1 MNLNNVYDYD
11 GSFSDNPVVL
21 AMYEGITTT
30 LDEYY
35 DSLQAPPLSALLMP
49 QDLDAIHRVITS
61 AKLSGNG
68 EKRIFAIRDI
78 MARRGFTQLAGGT
91 NRSVFTHPNYPHIAV
106 KVAIDN
112 VGIHDN
118 PAEYNNQFILKP
130 YCTKCFE
137 VSADGAVGVFEKVG
151 RIRNSVE
158 FYQMWDDIYSLC
170 EYFVTEKELLLEDF
184 GIKFFMNWGIRYGF
198 GPVLLDFPYVYDIDW
213 DKLHCDRPNDDGTI
227 CNGNI
232 DYDDRFDFLV
242 CEKCGKRY
250 RAVDIA
256 KKREVGKGVLTKI
269 SGGKK
274 MQITLK
280 RGNEVIKT
288 TDELEVTKT
297 MGKPAVAKSWRN
309 KIMSNEA
316 AGISSDSVKIRLVR
330 GGTEIASYQ
339 ADKVVKEDFGLV
351 VKVTRGEEEVAT
363 TTENH
368 NIVSDVEENSGLVV
382 KVTREA
388 EPVTEETPVVEENTE
403 IPKITYTDSE
413 VEESFIKDV
422 EAVVDQLDDTTVTN
436 ETVEDSKDQ
445 DNVFAVRGKIVNSV
459 DSGIKFVAT
468 DINKPFNK
476 ILENMDDNH
485 VDIVDKG
492 FMDAISEFSNKNAEV
507 EALVAKK
514 VANDID
520 NVILDDLKKNS
531 ITTKEEAPVET
542 SVEELD
548 KEMAEAEAD
557 AQTEPIEDIDTAFN
571 HIFESLKK
579 NSIAAEK
586 EEPVVEAVEAVIEEK
601 LENSNSKRPA
611 KKAKKSSSKK
621 VEEKPKAS
629 KKKPVAKKT
638 TKVSKPVEIVEED
651 PEDPKP
657 ALDTS
662 TDTELLTDVAATLDP
677 YEAPIETEAEVA
689 HDMIAEMVASK
700 EPIALELIRDSDTK
714 VTVDDILKNY

>member
-11 GSFSDNPVVL
+11 GSFSDNPAVL

-91 NRSVFTHPNYPHIAV
+91 NRSVFTHPNYPNIAV

-388 EPVTEETPVVEENTE
+388 EPVAEETPVVEE
-403 IPKITYTDSE
+403 K
-413 VEESFIKDV
+413 VEE
-422 EAVVDQLDDTTVTN
+422 AVAEK

-445 DNVFAVRGKIVNSV
+445 DNVFAVRGKIVNS
-459 DSGIKFVAT
+459 DDIGIKFVAG
-468 DINKPFNK
+468 DINKSFNK
-476 ILENMDDNH
+476 ILENMDNH
-485 VDIVDKG
+485 IVITDKAHI
-492 FMDAISEFSNKNAEV
+492 DEI
-507 EALVAKK
+507 AKIADTEEP
-514 VANDID
+514 AN
-520 NVILDDLKKNS
+520 
-531 ITTKEEAPVET
+531 EEAPVET

-548 KEMAEAEAD
+548 NEIAEAEAD
-557 AQTEPIEDIDTAFN
+557 AQAESIEDIDTAFN

-638 TKVSKPVEIVEED
+638 AKVSKLVEIVEED

>member
-11 GSFSDNPVVL
+11 DSFSDNPVVL

-91 NRSVFTHPNYPHIAV
+91 NRSVFTHPNYPNIAV

-184 GIKFFMNWGIRYGF
+184 GIKFFMNWGIRYGY

-316 AGISSDSVKIRLVR
+316 AGISSDSVKIKLVR
-330 GGTEIASYQ
+330 GGKEIAAYQ
-339 ADKVVKEDFGLV
+339 ASKVDKKEEDFGLV
-351 VKVTRGEEEVAT
+351 VKVTRGEEEVVEDIT
-363 TTENH
+363 IN
-368 NIVSDVEENSGLVV
+368 SSVEENSGLTV

-388 EPVTEETPVVEENTE
+388 EPVVEEGEVEAPVVEENAEETVTEETPVVEEPAVETPVVEENVE
-403 IPKITYTDSE
+403 EPV
-413 VEESFIKDV
+413 VEESETHDSV
-422 EAVVDQLDDTTVTN
+422 ESDDLA
-436 ETVEDSKDQ
+436 EESKIESISDDDSTIDPNIEFTAF
-445 DNVFAVRGKIVNSV
+445 DA
-459 DSGIKFVAT
+459 AAE
-468 DINKPFNK
+468 FNK
-476 ILENMDDNH
+476 ILESRDN
-485 VDIVDKG
+485 
-492 FMDAISEFSNKNAEV
+492 
-507 EALVAKK
+507 
-514 VANDID
+514 
-520 NVILDDLKKNS
+520 
-531 ITTKEEAPVET
+531 
-542 SVEELD
+542 
-548 KEMAEAEAD
+548 
-557 AQTEPIEDIDTAFN
+557 N
-571 HIFESLKK
+571 HITDV
-579 NSIAAEK
+579 I
-586 EEPVVEAVEAVIEEK
+586 IEEE

-611 KKAKKSSSKK
+611 KKAKKSSKK
-621 VEEKPKAS
+621 VEKNVEEKLKVS
-629 KKKPVAKKT
+629 KKKSSAKKT
-638 TKVSKPVEIVEED
+638 TKVSKSVDIVED

-662 TDTELLTDVAATLDP
+662 TDTEIMTDIAATLDP
-677 YEAPIETEAEVA
+677 YEAPVETEAEVA
-689 HDMIAEMVASK
+689 HDMVEEMVASGQ
-700 EPIALELIRDSDTK
+700 PISLELIRNSDTK
-714 VTVDDILKNY
+714 VTVDDILNNY

>member
-351 VKVTRGEEEVAT
+351 VKVTRGEEEVVT
-363 TTENH
+363 TAENH

-388 EPVTEETPVVEENTE
+388 EHVAEETPVVEENTG

-476 ILENMDDNH
+476 ILENMDNH
-485 VDIVDKG
+485 IVITDKG
-492 FMDAISEFSNKNAEV
+492 
-507 EALVAKK
+507 
-514 VANDID
+514 
-520 NVILDDLKKNS
+520 
-531 ITTKEEAPVET
+531 EEAPVET

-557 AQTEPIEDIDTAFN
+557 AQAEPIEDIDTAFN

-579 NSIAAEK
+579 NSITVEEAEK
-586 EEPVVEAVEAVIEEK
+586 VEPVVEAVEAVIEEK

>member
-35 DSLQAPPLSALLMP
+35 DSLQAPPLSTLLMP

-213 DKLHCDRPNDDGTI
+213 DRLHCDRPNDDGTI

-388 EPVTEETPVVEENTE
+388 ESVAEETPVVEE
-403 IPKITYTDSE
+403 K
-413 VEESFIKDV
+413 VEETATEEPV
-422 EAVVDQLDDTTVTN
+422 E
-436 ETVEDSKDQ
+436 ESKDQ
-445 DNVFAVRGKIVNSV
+445 DNVFAVRGKIVNGV

-476 ILENMDDNH
+476 ILENMDNH
-485 VDIVDKG
+485 IVITDK
-492 FMDAISEFSNKNAEV
+492 S
-507 EALVAKK
+507 
-514 VANDID
+514 
-520 NVILDDLKKNS
+520 
-531 ITTKEEAPVET
+531 EEAPVET

-548 KEMAEAEAD
+548 KEMVEAEAD
-557 AQTEPIEDIDTAFN
+557 AQVEPIEDIDTAFN

>member
-11 GSFSDNPVVL
+11 GSFSDNPAVL

-91 NRSVFTHPNYPHIAV
+91 NRSVFTHPNYPNIAV

-269 SGGKK
+269 SGGKR

-382 KVTREA
+382 KVTRET
-388 EPVTEETPVVEENTE
+388 EPVAEETPVVED
-403 IPKITYTDSE
+403 K
-413 VEESFIKDV
+413 VEE
-422 EAVVDQLDDTTVTN
+422 AVAEK

-459 DSGIKFVAT
+459 DSIKPVDPDIEFVAT
-468 DINKPFNK
+468 DINEQYNK
-476 ILENMDDNH
+476 ILENMDENH
-485 VDIVDKG
+485 VVIVDKASA
-492 FMDAISEFSNKNAEV
+492 D
-507 EALVAKK
+507 
-514 VANDID
+514 
-520 NVILDDLKKNS
+520 
-531 ITTKEEAPVET
+531 EEIRVET

-557 AQTEPIEDIDTAFN
+557 AQAESIEDIDEAFN

-579 NSIAAEK
+579 NSIASEDVSEKK
-586 EEPVVEAVEAVIEEK
+586 EEEVEKVEQPVVETVEAVIEEK

-638 TKVSKPVEIVEED
+638 TKVSKPVEVVED

-662 TDTELLTDVAATLDP
+662 TDTELLADIAATLDP

>member
-35 DSLQAPPLSALLMP
+35 DSLQAPPLSALVMP

-309 KIMSNEA
+309 KIKSNEA
-316 AGISSDSVKIRLVR
+316 TGISSDSVKIRLVR

-382 KVTREA
+382 KVTRET
-388 EPVTEETPVVEENTE
+388 EPVAEETPVVEE
-403 IPKITYTDSE
+403 K
-413 VEESFIKDV
+413 VEE
-422 EAVVDQLDDTTVTN
+422 AVAEK

-468 DINKPFNK
+468 DINKEFNK

-485 VDIVDKG
+485 VDIVDKD
-492 FMDAISEFSNKNAEV
+492 FMDAISEFGNKNAEV

-514 VANDID
+514 IANDID

-542 SVEELD
+542 SVDELD

-557 AQTEPIEDIDTAFN
+557 AQAEPIEDIDTAFN

-579 NSIAAEK
+579 NSITVEEAEK
-586 EEPVVEAVEAVIEEK
+586 VEPVVEAVEAIIEEK

-638 TKVSKPVEIVEED
+638 TKVSKPVEIAED

>member
-91 NRSVFTHPNYPHIAV
+91 NRSVFTHPNYPNIAV

-184 GIKFFMNWGIRYGF
+184 GIKFFMNWGIRYGY

-269 SGGKK
+269 LGGKK

-280 RGNEVIKT
+280 RGNEVIMETNTPDVSKT
-288 TDELEVTKT
+288 I
-297 MGKPAVAKSWRN
+297 GRPAVAKSWRN

-316 AGISSDSVKIRLVR
+316 AGISSDSVKIKLVR
-330 GGTEIASYQ
+330 GGKEIAAYQ
-339 ADKVVKEDFGLV
+339 ASKVDKKEEDFGLV
-351 VKVTRGEEEVAT
+351 VKVTRGEEEVVEDT
-363 TTENH
+363 TIN
-368 NIVSDVEENSGLVV
+368 SSVEENSGLTV

-388 EPVTEETPVVEENTE
+388 EPVVEEREVEAPVVEENAEETVTEETPVVEEPAVETPVVEENVE
-403 IPKITYTDSE
+403 EPV
-413 VEESFIKDV
+413 VEESETHDSV
-422 EAVVDQLDDTTVTN
+422 ESDDLA
-436 ETVEDSKDQ
+436 EESKIESISDDDSTIDPNIEFTAF
-445 DNVFAVRGKIVNSV
+445 DA
-459 DSGIKFVAT
+459 AAE
-468 DINKPFNK
+468 FNK
-476 ILENMDDNH
+476 ILESRDNNY
-485 VDIVDKG
+485 I
-492 FMDAISEFSNKNAEV
+492 
-507 EALVAKK
+507 
-514 VANDID
+514 
-520 NVILDDLKKNS
+520 
-531 ITTKEEAPVET
+531 
-542 SVEELD
+542 
-548 KEMAEAEAD
+548 AD
-557 AQTEPIEDIDTAFN
+557 MI
-571 HIFESLKK
+571 
-579 NSIAAEK
+579 
-586 EEPVVEAVEAVIEEK
+586 IEEE

-621 VEEKPKAS
+621 VEEKPKAKAS
-629 KKKPVAKKT
+629 KKKPTAKKT
-638 TKVSKPVEIVEED
+638 TKVSKPVEIVED

-662 TDTELLTDVAATLDP
+662 TDTEILADIAATLDP
-677 YEAPIETEAEVA
+677 YEAPVETEAEVA
-689 HDMIAEMVASK
+689 HDMVEEMVASGQ
-700 EPIALELIRDSDTK
+700 PISLELIRNSDTK
-714 VTVDDILKNY
+714 VTVDDILNNY

>member
-91 NRSVFTHPNYPHIAV
+91 NRSVFTHPNYPNIAV

-184 GIKFFMNWGIRYGF
+184 GIKFFMNWGIRYGH

-256 KKREVGKGVLTKI
+256 KKREVGKGVLTKML
-269 SGGKK
+269 GGKK

-280 RGNEVIKT
+280 RGNEVIMETNTPDVSKT
-288 TDELEVTKT
+288 I
-297 MGKPAVAKSWRN
+297 GRPAVAKSWRN

-316 AGISSDSVKIRLVR
+316 AGISSDSVKIKLVR
-330 GGTEIASYQ
+330 GGKEIAAYQ
-339 ADKVVKEDFGLV
+339 ASKVDKKEEDFGLI
-351 VKVTRGEEEVAT
+351 VKVTRGEEEVVEDT
-363 TTENH
+363 TIN
-368 NIVSDVEENSGLVV
+368 SSVEENSGLTV

-388 EPVTEETPVVEENTE
+388 EPVVEEGEVEAPVVEENAEETVTEETPVVEEPAVETPVVEENVE
-403 IPKITYTDSE
+403 EPV
-413 VEESFIKDV
+413 VEESETHDSV
-422 EAVVDQLDDTTVTN
+422 ESDDLA
-436 ETVEDSKDQ
+436 EESKIESISDDDSTIDPNIEFTAF
-445 DNVFAVRGKIVNSV
+445 DA
-459 DSGIKFVAT
+459 AAE
-468 DINKPFNK
+468 FNK
-476 ILENMDDNH
+476 ILESRDN
-485 VDIVDKG
+485 
-492 FMDAISEFSNKNAEV
+492 
-507 EALVAKK
+507 
-514 VANDID
+514 
-520 NVILDDLKKNS
+520 
-531 ITTKEEAPVET
+531 
-542 SVEELD
+542 
-548 KEMAEAEAD
+548 
-557 AQTEPIEDIDTAFN
+557 N
-571 HIFESLKK
+571 HIADV
-579 NSIAAEK
+579 I
-586 EEPVVEAVEAVIEEK
+586 IEEE

-611 KKAKKSSSKK
+611 KKAKKSSKK
-621 VEEKPKAS
+621 IEKNVEEKPKAS
-629 KKKPVAKKT
+629 KKKSSAKKT
-638 TKVSKPVEIVEED
+638 TKASKPVEIVED

-662 TDTELLTDVAATLDP
+662 TDTEIMTDIAATLDP
-677 YEAPIETEAEVA
+677 YEAPVETEAEVA
-689 HDMIAEMVASK
+689 HDMVEEMVASGQ
-700 EPIALELIRDSDTK
+700 PISLELIRNSDTK
-714 VTVDDILKNY
+714 VTVDDILNNY

>member
-11 GSFSDNPVVL
+11 GSFSDNPAVL

-35 DSLQAPPLSALLMP
+35 DSLQAPPLSTLLMP

-269 SGGKK
+269 SGGKR

-368 NIVSDVEENSGLVV
+368 NIVSDVEENSGMVV

-388 EPVTEETPVVEENTE
+388 EPVAEETPVVEEN
-403 IPKITYTDSE
+403 
-413 VEESFIKDV
+413 VEE
-422 EAVVDQLDDTTVTN
+422 AVAEK

-476 ILENMDDNH
+476 ILENMDNH
-485 VDIVDKG
+485 IVITDKAHI
-492 FMDAISEFSNKNAEV
+492 DEIVKIADTEEP
-507 EALVAKK
+507 
-514 VANDID
+514 AN
-520 NVILDDLKKNS
+520 
-531 ITTKEEAPVET
+531 EEAPVET

-548 KEMAEAEAD
+548 NEIAEAEAD
-557 AQTEPIEDIDTAFN
+557 AQAESIEDIDTAFN

-621 VEEKPKAS
+621 IEEKPKAS

-638 TKVSKPVEIVEED
+638 TKVSKPVEIAED

>member
-91 NRSVFTHPNYPHIAV
+91 NRSVFTHPNYPNIAV

-170 EYFVTEKELLLEDF
+170 EYFITEKELLLEDF
-184 GIKFFMNWGIRYGF
+184 GIKFFMNWGIRYGY

-269 SGGKK
+269 LGGKK

-280 RGNEVIKT
+280 RGNEVIMETNTPDVSKT
-288 TDELEVTKT
+288 I
-297 MGKPAVAKSWRN
+297 GRPAVAKSWRN

-316 AGISSDSVKIRLVR
+316 AGISSDSVKIKLVR
-330 GGTEIASYQ
+330 GGKEIAAYQ
-339 ADKVVKEDFGLV
+339 ASKVDKKEEDFGLV
-351 VKVTRGEEEVAT
+351 VKVTRGEEEVVEDT
-363 TTENH
+363 TIN
-368 NIVSDVEENSGLVV
+368 SSVEENSGLTV

-388 EPVTEETPVVEENTE
+388 EPVVEEGEVEAPVVEENAEENVTEETPVVEEPAVETPVVEENVE
-403 IPKITYTDSE
+403 EPV
-413 VEESFIKDV
+413 VEESETHDSV
-422 EAVVDQLDDTTVTN
+422 ESDDLA
-436 ETVEDSKDQ
+436 EESKIESISDDDSTIDPNIEFTAF
-445 DNVFAVRGKIVNSV
+445 DA
-459 DSGIKFVAT
+459 AAE
-468 DINKPFNK
+468 FNK
-476 ILENMDDNH
+476 ILESRDN
-485 VDIVDKG
+485 
-492 FMDAISEFSNKNAEV
+492 
-507 EALVAKK
+507 
-514 VANDID
+514 
-520 NVILDDLKKNS
+520 
-531 ITTKEEAPVET
+531 
-542 SVEELD
+542 
-548 KEMAEAEAD
+548 
-557 AQTEPIEDIDTAFN
+557 N
-571 HIFESLKK
+571 HIADV
-579 NSIAAEK
+579 I
-586 EEPVVEAVEAVIEEK
+586 IEEE

-611 KKAKKSSSKK
+611 KKAKKSSKK
-621 VEEKPKAS
+621 VEKNVEEKPKAS
-629 KKKPVAKKT
+629 KKKSSAKKT
-638 TKVSKPVEIVEED
+638 TKVSKPVEIVDD
-651 PEDPKP
+651 PEDQKP

-662 TDTELLTDVAATLDP
+662 TDTEIMTDIAATLDP
-677 YEAPIETEAEVA
+677 YEAPVETEAEVA
-689 HDMIAEMVASK
+689 HDMVEEMVASGQ
-700 EPIALELIRDSDTK
+700 PISLELIRNSDTK
-714 VTVDDILKNY
+714 VTVDDILNNY

>member
-11 GSFSDNPVVL
+11 SSFSDNPAVL

-269 SGGKK
+269 SGGKR

-316 AGISSDSVKIRLVR
+316 AGISSDIVKIRLVR
-330 GGTEIASYQ
+330 DGTEIASYQ

-388 EPVTEETPVVEENTE
+388 EPVAEETPVVEE
-403 IPKITYTDSE
+403 K
-413 VEESFIKDV
+413 VEE
-422 EAVVDQLDDTTVTN
+422 TVAEK

-476 ILENMDDNH
+476 ILENMDNH
-485 VDIVDKG
+485 IVITDKAHIDDIVKIADT
-492 FMDAISEFSNKNAEV
+492 EEP
-507 EALVAKK
+507 
-514 VANDID
+514 AN
-520 NVILDDLKKNS
+520 
-531 ITTKEEAPVET
+531 EEAPVET

-548 KEMAEAEAD
+548 NEIAEAEAD
-557 AQTEPIEDIDTAFN
+557 AQAESIEDIDTAFN

-586 EEPVVEAVEAVIEEK
+586 EEPVVETVEAVIEEK

-629 KKKPVAKKT
+629 KKKPIAKKT
-638 TKVSKPVEIVEED
+638 TKVSKPVEIAED

>member
-11 GSFSDNPVVL
+11 GSFSDNPAVL

-35 DSLQAPPLSALLMP
+35 DSLQAPPLSTLLMP

-184 GIKFFMNWGIRYGF
+184 GIKFFMNWGIRYGY

-269 SGGKK
+269 SGGKR

-351 VKVTRGEEEVAT
+351 VKVTRGEDEVT
-363 TTENH
+363 TATENH

-388 EPVTEETPVVEENTE
+388 EPVTEETPVVED
-403 IPKITYTDSE
+403 K
-413 VEESFIKDV
+413 VEE
-422 EAVVDQLDDTTVTN
+422 AVTKK

-459 DSGIKFVAT
+459 DAGIKFVAT
-468 DINKPFNK
+468 DINKPFDK
-476 ILENMDDNH
+476 ILENMGDNH

-492 FMDAISEFSNKNAEV
+492 FMDAISEFGNKNAEV

-514 VANDID
+514 VANDVN

-548 KEMAEAEAD
+548 NEIAEAEAD
-557 AQTEPIEDIDTAFN
+557 AQAESIEDIDMAFN

>member
-91 NRSVFTHPNYPHIAV
+91 NRSVFTHPNYPNIAV

-170 EYFVTEKELLLEDF
+170 EYFITEKELLLEDF
-184 GIKFFMNWGIRYGF
+184 GIKFFMNWGIRYGY

-256 KKREVGKGVLTKI
+256 KKREVGKGVLTKML
-269 SGGKK
+269 GGKK

-280 RGNEVIKT
+280 RGNEVIMETNTPDVSKT
-288 TDELEVTKT
+288 I
-297 MGKPAVAKSWRN
+297 GRPAVAKSWRN

-316 AGISSDSVKIRLVR
+316 AGISSDSVKIKLVR
-330 GGTEIASYQ
+330 GGKEIAAYQ
-339 ADKVVKEDFGLV
+339 ASKVDKKEEDFGLV
-351 VKVTRGEEEVAT
+351 VKVTRGEEEVVEDT
-363 TTENH
+363 TIN
-368 NIVSDVEENSGLVV
+368 SSVEENSGLTV
-382 KVTREA
+382 KVTRETEPVVEEGEVEAPVVEENA
-388 EPVTEETPVVEENTE
+388 EENVTEETPVVEEPAVETPVVEENVE
-403 IPKITYTDSE
+403 EPV
-413 VEESFIKDV
+413 VEESETHDSV
-422 EAVVDQLDDTTVTN
+422 ESDDLA
-436 ETVEDSKDQ
+436 EESKIESISDDDSTIDPNIEFTAF
-445 DNVFAVRGKIVNSV
+445 DA
-459 DSGIKFVAT
+459 AAE
-468 DINKPFNK
+468 FNK
-476 ILENMDDNH
+476 ILESRDN
-485 VDIVDKG
+485 
-492 FMDAISEFSNKNAEV
+492 
-507 EALVAKK
+507 
-514 VANDID
+514 
-520 NVILDDLKKNS
+520 
-531 ITTKEEAPVET
+531 
-542 SVEELD
+542 
-548 KEMAEAEAD
+548 
-557 AQTEPIEDIDTAFN
+557 N
-571 HIFESLKK
+571 HIADV
-579 NSIAAEK
+579 I
-586 EEPVVEAVEAVIEEK
+586 IEEE

-611 KKAKKSSSKK
+611 KKAKKSSKK
-621 VEEKPKAS
+621 VEKNVEEKPKAS
-629 KKKPVAKKT
+629 KKKSSAKKT
-638 TKVSKPVEIVEED
+638 TKVSKPVEIVDD

-662 TDTELLTDVAATLDP
+662 TDTEILTDIAATLDP
-677 YEAPIETEAEVA
+677 YEAPVETEAEVA
-689 HDMIAEMVASK
+689 HDMVEEMVASGK
-700 EPIALELIRDSDTK
+700 PISLELIRNSDTK
-714 VTVDDILKNY
+714 VTVDDILNNY

>member
-91 NRSVFTHPNYPHIAV
+91 NRSVFTHPNYPNIAV

-184 GIKFFMNWGIRYGF
+184 GIKFFMNWGIRYGY

-269 SGGKK
+269 LGGKK

-280 RGNEVIKT
+280 RGNEVIMETNTPDVSKT
-288 TDELEVTKT
+288 I
-297 MGKPAVAKSWRN
+297 GRPAVAKSWRN

-316 AGISSDSVKIRLVR
+316 AGISSDSVKVKLVR
-330 GGTEIASYQ
+330 GGKEIAAYKASKV
-339 ADKVVKEDFGLV
+339 DKKEEDFGLV
-351 VKVTRGEEEVAT
+351 VKVTRAEEEKVVEDT
-363 TTENH
+363 TIN
-368 NIVSDVEENSGLVV
+368 SSVEENSGLTV

-388 EPVTEETPVVEENTE
+388 EPAVEEGEVEAPVVEENAEENVTEETPVVEEPAVETPVVEENVE
-403 IPKITYTDSE
+403 EPV
-413 VEESFIKDV
+413 VEESETHDSV
-422 EAVVDQLDDTTVTN
+422 ESDDLAEESKIESISDDDSTIDPNIEFTTFDAAA
-436 ETVEDSKDQ
+436 E
-445 DNVFAVRGKIVNSV
+445 
-459 DSGIKFVAT
+459 
-468 DINKPFNK
+468 FNK
-476 ILENMDDNH
+476 ILESRDN
-485 VDIVDKG
+485 
-492 FMDAISEFSNKNAEV
+492 
-507 EALVAKK
+507 
-514 VANDID
+514 
-520 NVILDDLKKNS
+520 
-531 ITTKEEAPVET
+531 
-542 SVEELD
+542 
-548 KEMAEAEAD
+548 
-557 AQTEPIEDIDTAFN
+557 N
-571 HIFESLKK
+571 HIADV
-579 NSIAAEK
+579 I
-586 EEPVVEAVEAVIEEK
+586 IEEE

-611 KKAKKSSSKK
+611 KKAKKSSKK
-621 VEEKPKAS
+621 IEKNVEEKPKAS
-629 KKKPVAKKT
+629 KKKSSAKKT
-638 TKVSKPVEIVEED
+638 TNVSKPVEIVED

-662 TDTELLTDVAATLDP
+662 TDTEILADIAATLDP
-677 YEAPIETEAEVA
+677 YEAPVETEAEVA
-689 HDMIAEMVASK
+689 HDMVEEMVASGQ
-700 EPIALELIRDSDTK
+700 PISLELIRNSDTK
-714 VTVDDILKNY
+714 VTVDDILNNY

>member
-35 DSLQAPPLSALLMP
+35 DSLQAPPLSTLLMP

-368 NIVSDVEENSGLVV
+368 NIVSDVEENSGMVVKVTRGKEEVAEVEEPAIDSSVDENPELVV

-388 EPVTEETPVVEENTE
+388 EPVAEETPAVEE
-403 IPKITYTDSE
+403 K
-413 VEESFIKDV
+413 VEETATEEPV
-422 EAVVDQLDDTTVTN
+422 E
-436 ETVEDSKDQ
+436 ESKDQ

-459 DSGIKFVAT
+459 DAGIKFVAG
-468 DINKPFNK
+468 DINKSFNK
-476 ILENMDDNH
+476 ILENMDNH
-485 VDIVDKG
+485 IVITDKAFVDT
-492 FMDAISEFSNKNAEV
+492 ISEMDNEMAET
-507 EALVAKK
+507 EADARAEK
-514 VANDID
+514 VAEDMNDD
-520 NVILDDLKKNS
+520 MKSFFGQVLDDLKKNS
-531 ITTKEEAPVET
+531 SIKAVDRIKVVASDINKPSNEILKNIDDKIRAEIAESYAQLESTK
-542 SVEELD
+542 
-548 KEMAEAEAD
+548 
-557 AQTEPIEDIDTAFN
+557 
-571 HIFESLKK
+571 
-579 NSIAAEK
+579 K

>member
-11 GSFSDNPVVL
+11 GSFSDNPAVL

-351 VKVTRGEEEVAT
+351 VKVTRGEEEVTTAT
-363 TTENH
+363 EDH

-382 KVTREA
+382 KVTRET
-388 EPVTEETPVVEENTE
+388 EPVAEETPVVEE
-403 IPKITYTDSE
+403 K
-413 VEESFIKDV
+413 VEE
-422 EAVVDQLDDTTVTN
+422 AVAEK
-436 ETVEDSKDQ
+436 ETVENSKDQ

-476 ILENMDDNH
+476 ILENMDNH
-485 VDIVDKG
+485 IVITDKA
-492 FMDAISEFSNKNAEV
+492 FTDTISEM
-507 EALVAKK
+507 
-514 VANDID
+514 
-520 NVILDDLKKNS
+520 
-531 ITTKEEAPVET
+531 
-542 SVEELD
+542 D
-548 KEMAEAEAD
+548 KEMEEAEAD
-557 AQTEPIEDIDTAFN
+557 AQAESIEDIDEAFN

-579 NSIAAEK
+579 NSIANEDVSEK
-586 EEPVVEAVEAVIEEK
+586 KEEVEKVEPVVEAVEAVIEEK

-621 VEEKPKAS
+621 VEEKPKSS

-638 TKVSKPVEIVEED
+638 TKVSKPVEIAED

>member
-91 NRSVFTHPNYPHIAV
+91 NRSVFTHPNYPNIAV

-184 GIKFFMNWGIRYGF
+184 GIKFFMNWGIRYGY

-269 SGGKK
+269 LGGKK

-280 RGNEVIKT
+280 RGNEVIMETNTPDVSKT
-288 TDELEVTKT
+288 I
-297 MGKPAVAKSWRN
+297 GKPAVAKSWRN

-316 AGISSDSVKIRLVR
+316 AGISSDSVKIKLVR
-330 GGTEIASYQ
+330 GGKEIAAYQ
-339 ADKVVKEDFGLV
+339 ASKVDKKEEDFGLI
-351 VKVTRGEEEVAT
+351 VKVTRGEEEKVVEDT
-363 TTENH
+363 TINSSVDDH
-368 NIVSDVEENSGLVV
+368 SGLVV
-382 KVTREA
+382 KLTREA
-388 EPVTEETPVVEENTE
+388 EPVVEEEAPVVEAEAETPVAEENVEEPATE
-403 IPKITYTDSE
+403 EDAPVVEAEVKTQAIEENIDEPVVEDTIVDESE
-413 VEESFIKDV
+413 VHDNVESDDLAEESKIESVNDNDSAIDPDIDSAAFDTAV
-422 EAVVDQLDDTTVTN
+422 E
-436 ETVEDSKDQ
+436 
-445 DNVFAVRGKIVNSV
+445 
-459 DSGIKFVAT
+459 
-468 DINKPFNK
+468 FNK
-476 ILENMDDNH
+476 ILE
-485 VDIVDKG
+485 
-492 FMDAISEFSNKNAEV
+492 EENKNQ
-507 EALVAKK
+507 VA
-514 VANDID
+514 AI
-520 NVILDDLKKNS
+520 
-531 ITTKEEAPVET
+531 EEAP
-542 SVEELD
+542 
-548 KEMAEAEAD
+548 
-557 AQTEPIEDIDTAFN
+557 
-571 HIFESLKK
+571 
-579 NSIAAEK
+579 
-586 EEPVVEAVEAVIEEK
+586 
-601 LENSNSKRPA
+601 
-611 KKAKKSSSKK
+611 
-621 VEEKPKAS
+621 
-629 KKKPVAKKT
+629 
-638 TKVSKPVEIVEED
+638 
-651 PEDPKP
+651 
-657 ALDTS
+657 
-662 TDTELLTDVAATLDP
+662 
-677 YEAPIETEAEVA
+677 AEVA
-689 HDMIAEMVASK
+689 IEEELENFK
-700 EPIALELIRDSDTK
+700 EETDS
-714 VTVDDILKNY
+714 

>member
-11 GSFSDNPVVL
+11 GSFSDNPAVL

-91 NRSVFTHPNYPHIAV
+91 NRSVFTHPNYPNIAV

-269 SGGKK
+269 SGGKR

-388 EPVTEETPVVEENTE
+388 EPVAEETPVVEE
-403 IPKITYTDSE
+403 K
-413 VEESFIKDV
+413 VEE
-422 EAVVDQLDDTTVTN
+422 AVAEK

-445 DNVFAVRGKIVNSV
+445 DNVFAVRGKIVNGV

-485 VDIVDKG
+485 VDIVDKD
-492 FMDAISEFSNKNAEV
+492 FMDAIGEFGNKNAEV

-514 VANDID
+514 IANDID

-548 KEMAEAEAD
+548 KEVAEAEAD
-557 AQTEPIEDIDTAFN
+557 AQAESVEDIDTAFN

-579 NSIAAEK
+579 NSITVEEAEK
-586 EEPVVEAVEAVIEEK
+586 VEPVVEAVEAVIEEK

-651 PEDPKP
+651 PEDLKP

-700 EPIALELIRDSDTK
+700 EQITLELIRDSDTK

>member
-388 EPVTEETPVVEENTE
+388 EPVVEEAVTE
-403 IPKITYTDSE
+403 K
-413 VEESFIKDV
+413 
-422 EAVVDQLDDTTVTN
+422 
-436 ETVEDSKDQ
+436 ETVEDSKDR

-459 DSGIKFVAT
+459 DSIKSVDPDIEFVAT
-468 DINKPFNK
+468 DINEQYNK
-476 ILENMDDNH
+476 ILENMDENH
-485 VDIVDKG
+485 VVIVDKASA
-492 FMDAISEFSNKNAEV
+492 D
-507 EALVAKK
+507 
-514 VANDID
+514 
-520 NVILDDLKKNS
+520 
-531 ITTKEEAPVET
+531 EEIHVET

-557 AQTEPIEDIDTAFN
+557 AQAESIEDIDEAFN

-579 NSIAAEK
+579 NSITSEDVSEEK
-586 EEPVVEAVEAVIEEK
+586 EEVEKVEPVIEAVEAVIEEK

-638 TKVSKPVEIVEED
+638 TKVSKPVEIAEED

-677 YEAPIETEAEVA
+677 YEAPVETEAEVA

>member
-91 NRSVFTHPNYPHIAV
+91 NRSVFTHPNYPNIAV

-184 GIKFFMNWGIRYGF
+184 GIKFFMNWGIRYGY

-269 SGGKK
+269 LGGKK
-274 MQITLK
+274 MQIALK
-280 RGNEVIKT
+280 RGNEVIMETNTPDVSKT
-288 TDELEVTKT
+288 I
-297 MGKPAVAKSWRN
+297 GRPAVAKSWRN

-316 AGISSDSVKIRLVR
+316 AGISSDSVKVKLVR
-330 GGTEIASYQ
+330 GGKEIAAYKAS
-339 ADKVVKEDFGLV
+339 KVVKEDFGLV
-351 VKVTRGEEEVAT
+351 VKVTRGEEEKVVEDT
-363 TTENH
+363 
-368 NIVSDVEENSGLVV
+368 NINSSVDEHSGLVV
-382 KVTREA
+382 KLTREA
-388 EPVTEETPVVEENTE
+388 EHVVEEAPVVEEKAETPVVEENVEEPATE
-403 IPKITYTDSE
+403 EEAPVEAE
-413 VEESFIKDV
+413 VETPVVEENIEEPAVEENAIDESEAHDSV
-422 EAVVDQLDDTTVTN
+422 ESDDLAEESKIESINGGDSTIDSDIESTTFDTAA
-436 ETVEDSKDQ
+436 E
-445 DNVFAVRGKIVNSV
+445 
-459 DSGIKFVAT
+459 
-468 DINKPFNK
+468 FNK
-476 ILENMDDNH
+476 ILEE
-485 VDIVDKG
+485 VDKNYDDIAEEAVTDDITVT
-492 FMDAISEFSNKNAEV
+492 FNRALDSMRKTVNTEETPAEV
-507 EALVAKK
+507 A
-514 VANDID
+514 
-520 NVILDDLKKNS
+520 
-531 ITTKEEAPVET
+531 
-542 SVEELD
+542 
-548 KEMAEAEAD
+548 
-557 AQTEPIEDIDTAFN
+557 
-571 HIFESLKK
+571 
-579 NSIAAEK
+579 
-586 EEPVVEAVEAVIEEK
+586 IEEE

-621 VEEKPKAS
+621 VEEKPKAKTS
-629 KKKPVAKKT
+629 KKKPTAKKT
-638 TKVSKPVEIVEED
+638 TKASKPVEIVED

-662 TDTELLTDVAATLDP
+662 TDTDILADIAATLDP
-677 YEAPIETEAEVA
+677 YEAPVETEAEVA
-689 HDMIAEMVASK
+689 HDMVEEMVANGQ
-700 EPIALELIRDSDTK
+700 PISLELIRNSDTK
-714 VTVDDILKNY
+714 VTVDDILNNY

>member
-11 GSFSDNPVVL
+11 GSFSDNPAVL

-382 KVTREA
+382 KVTRET
-388 EPVTEETPVVEENTE
+388 EPVAEETPVVEENTE

-445 DNVFAVRGKIVNSV
+445 DNVFAVRGKIVNS
-459 DSGIKFVAT
+459 DDIGIKFVAG
-468 DINKPFNK
+468 DINKSFNK
-476 ILENMDDNH
+476 ILENMDNH
-485 VDIVDKG
+485 IVITDKAHI
-492 FMDAISEFSNKNAEV
+492 DEI
-507 EALVAKK
+507 AKIADTEEP
-514 VANDID
+514 AN
-520 NVILDDLKKNS
+520 
-531 ITTKEEAPVET
+531 EEAPVET

-548 KEMAEAEAD
+548 NEIAEAEAD
-557 AQTEPIEDIDTAFN
+557 AQAESIEDIDTAFN

-586 EEPVVEAVEAVIEEK
+586 EEPVVEAVIEEK

-638 TKVSKPVEIVEED
+638 TKVSKPVEIAED

>member
-11 GSFSDNPVVL
+11 GSFSDNPAVL

-35 DSLQAPPLSALLMP
+35 DSLQAPPLSTLLMP

-368 NIVSDVEENSGLVV
+368 NIVSNVEENSGLVV

-388 EPVTEETPVVEENTE
+388 AEPVNEEAVVEE
-403 IPKITYTDSE
+403 K
-413 VEESFIKDV
+413 VEE
-422 EAVVDQLDDTTVTN
+422 AVAEK

-445 DNVFAVRGKIVNSV
+445 DNVFAVRGKIVNGV

-485 VDIVDKG
+485 VDIVDKD
-492 FMDAISEFSNKNAEV
+492 FMDAISEFGNKNAEV

-514 VANDID
+514 IANDID
-520 NVILDDLKKNS
+520 NVILDDLKNNS

-542 SVEELD
+542 SVDELD

-557 AQTEPIEDIDTAFN
+557 AQAEPIEDIDTAFN

-579 NSIAAEK
+579 NSITVEDAEK
-586 EEPVVEAVEAVIEEK
+586 VEPVVEAVEAVIEEK

-677 YEAPIETEAEVA
+677 YEAPIETEAEVV

>member
-1 MNLNNVYDYD
+1 
-11 GSFSDNPVVL
+11 
-21 AMYEGITTT
+21 
-30 LDEYY
+30 
-35 DSLQAPPLSALLMP
+35 
-49 QDLDAIHRVITS
+49 
-61 AKLSGNG
+61 
-68 EKRIFAIRDI
+68 
-78 MARRGFTQLAGGT
+78 
-91 NRSVFTHPNYPHIAV
+91 
-106 KVAIDN
+106 
-112 VGIHDN
+112 
-118 PAEYNNQFILKP
+118 
-130 YCTKCFE
+130 
-137 VSADGAVGVFEKVG
+137 
-151 RIRNSVE
+151 
-158 FYQMWDDIYSLC
+158 
-170 EYFVTEKELLLEDF
+170 
-184 GIKFFMNWGIRYGF
+184 
-198 GPVLLDFPYVYDIDW
+198 
-213 DKLHCDRPNDDGTI
+213 
-227 CNGNI
+227 
-232 DYDDRFDFLV
+232 
-242 CEKCGKRY
+242 
-250 RAVDIA
+250 
-256 KKREVGKGVLTKI
+256 
-269 SGGKK
+269 
-274 MQITLK
+274 
-280 RGNEVIKT
+280 
-288 TDELEVTKT
+288 
-297 MGKPAVAKSWRN
+297 
-309 KIMSNEA
+309 MSNEA

-363 TTENH
+363 TTKNH

-382 KVTREA
+382 KVTRET
-388 EPVTEETPVVEENTE
+388 EPVAEETPVVEE
-403 IPKITYTDSE
+403 K
-413 VEESFIKDV
+413 VEE
-422 EAVVDQLDDTTVTN
+422 AVTEK

-445 DNVFAVRGKIVNSV
+445 DNVFAVRGKIVNDI

-485 VDIVDKG
+485 VDIVDKD
-492 FMDAISEFSNKNAEV
+492 FMDAISEFGNKNAEV

-514 VANDID
+514 VANDMD

-542 SVEELD
+542 SAEELD
-548 KEMAEAEAD
+548 KEMSEAEAD
-557 AQTEPIEDIDTAFN
+557 AQAEPIEDIDTAFN

-579 NSIAAEK
+579 NSITVEEAEK
-586 EEPVVEAVEAVIEEK
+586 VEPVVEAVEAVIEEK

-621 VEEKPKAS
+621 VEEKAKAS

-638 TKVSKPVEIVEED
+638 TKVSKPVEIAED

>member
-256 KKREVGKGVLTKI
+256 KKHEVGKGVLTKI

-274 MQITLK
+274 MQITIK

-388 EPVTEETPVVEENTE
+388 EPVAEETPVVEE
-403 IPKITYTDSE
+403 K
-413 VEESFIKDV
+413 VEEAIAEK
-422 EAVVDQLDDTTVTN
+422 

-459 DSGIKFVAT
+459 DSIKSVDPDIEFVAT
-468 DINKPFNK
+468 DINEQYNK
-476 ILENMDDNH
+476 ILENMDENH
-485 VDIVDKG
+485 VVIVDKASA
-492 FMDAISEFSNKNAEV
+492 D
-507 EALVAKK
+507 
-514 VANDID
+514 
-520 NVILDDLKKNS
+520 
-531 ITTKEEAPVET
+531 EEIRVET

-557 AQTEPIEDIDTAFN
+557 AQAESIEDIDEAFN

-579 NSIAAEK
+579 NSIASEDVSEKK
-586 EEPVVEAVEAVIEEK
+586 EEEVEKMEQPVVETVEAVIEEK

-638 TKVSKPVEIVEED
+638 TKVSKPVEIAED